1 MAPQTVGTAKAS
13 EILGMSTSY
22 VKNLVNRQ
30 EIQAWITPG
39 GHRRIDLESLRR
51 YQSRLQRPMSAQG
64 VVHENKKP
72 VIKVVSENITLSA
85 ELKGEFAKWDK
96 VYDISF
102 WHSKQEAY
110 LSFSHKLPDILIVQM
125 SMTASQEVST
135 IVALKD
141 FALQARKPIFVVCM
155 SDWDDLGNKIRENWI
170 PNVKVVP
177 HTLNPEWLNTFLLGV
192 SAALSTEY
200 AMAQKATQAAQGM

>member
-51 YQSRLQRPMSAQG
+51 YQSRLQRPISAEG
-64 VVHENKKP
+64 GHENKKP

-85 ELKGEFAKWDK
+85 ELKGVFAKWDK

-110 LSFSHKLPDILIVQM
+110 LSFSHKLPDILILQM

-141 FALQARKPIFVVCM
+141 FALQARKPIFIVCM
-155 SDWDDLGNKIRENWI
+155 SDWNDLGNKIRESWI
-170 PNVKVVP
+170 PHVKVVP

-200 AMAQKATQAAQGM
+200 AMAQSTGKTAKGA